1 MADEINPTTGEIRA
15 WAYSGAEEPVQDWD
29 IIAFDLDDLTLLLQL
44 VGDVDCPAR
53 HYLLG
58 VLYCLVGHSDRDD
71 PRVRAAVAAAEVAEN
86 PWLSTW
92 ARRVGD
98 VRAHPDSFTRRDWCG
113 WDGLSTRPVD

>member
-1 MADEINPTTGEIRA
+1 MYDGPPMADEINPTTGEIRA
-15 WAYSGAEEPVQDWD
+15 WAYSGA
-29 IIAFDLDDLTLLLQL
+29 DDLTLLLQL